1 MLGVDLPAALY
12 PSGWEQRA
20 LIGFHA
26 RKEEVLSTERQY
38 VSRHGLVGRHI
49 KAEEAVPLRASRA
62 ETPTDNLSLTEAA
75 AGVAPVRPG
84 GAKGHGFFDRMF
96 PDLAP
101 FVADPDDLAAL
112 ADAMKDPSP
121 DDPTANNPNVPA
133 GFTYLGQFIDH
144 DISLDL
150 SPLSAKVEDP
160 TMLQNFRTPGL
171 DLDCLYGAGL
181 GPHRFLYRQ
190 DGPRFLIGTA
200 SASPDAQGVTIPAL
214 PNDLERT
221 RHGVALI
228 GDHRNDENLVV
239 AQTHLAFLK
248 FHNKVVDTLAAQ
260 GTAPEALFDEAT
272 KQVKWHYQ
280 WMVLHDWVE
289 RITES
294 GIVAKLLS
302 EGRKFYRFKTV
313 PFMPVEFAGAAYRLG
328 HSMVREQ
335 YSHNRVFRPVV
346 PRLAPATL
354 ALLFRFSSL
363 SGEINGELPGGND
376 VLPSNWVI
384 DWRRWYEFNTPPTT
398 PNFEFNPS
406 RKLDPMLTPQ
416 LHSLPGFPPG
426 REANLAFRNLR
437 RGVILG
443 LPSGQDVAAAMKAK
457 IPSLNPL
464 TSAEIA
470 TGPDGAVAQQK
481 GFDQITPLWYYIL
494 KEAQVRG
501 NGERLGPVGA
511 RLVAEVFV
519 GLVQGD
525 KDSFL
530 SQPNWKPT
538 LPAKTPGTFLMTDL
552 LQFVGDISPIDG
564 ISTVNTL

>member
-1 MLGVDLPAALY
+1 
-12 PSGWEQRA
+12 
-20 LIGFHA
+20 
-26 RKEEVLSTERQY
+26 LSTQRQY

-49 KAEEAVPLRASRA
+49 KAEEVVPLSASRA
-62 ETPTDNLSLTEAA
+62 KTISGDVPVSDTADTVAA
-75 AGVAPVRPG
+75 VRPG
-84 GAKGHGFFDRMF
+84 GAKGQGFFDRMF
-96 PDLAP
+96 PDLPP

-112 ADAMKDPSP
+112 ADAMKDANP
-121 DDPTANNPNVPA
+121 DDPAGNNPNVPA

-200 SASPDAQGVTIPAL
+200 SASPDAQGTTIPAL

-260 GTAPEALFDEAT
+260 GTPPATLFDEAT
-272 KQVKWHYQ
+272 RQVKWHYQ

-289 RITES
+289 RITET
-294 GIVAKLLS
+294 GIVAKLLF
-302 EGRKFYRFKTV
+302 EGRKFYRFKSV

-335 YSHNRVFRPVV
+335 YSHNRVFRPVA

-354 ALLFRFSSL
+354 ELLFQFSSL
-363 SGEINGELPGGND
+363 SGQINGELPGGND

-384 DWRRWYEFNTPPTT
+384 DWRRWYELNTPPTT

-406 RKLDPMLTPQ
+406 RKLDPMLTPK

-457 IPSLNPL
+457 ISSLNPL
-464 TSAEIA
+464 TPAEIA
-470 TGPDGAVAQQK
+470 TGPDGAIAQQK
-481 GFDQITPLWYYIL
+481 GFDQISPLWYYIL

-538 LPAKTPGTFLMTDL
+538 LPAKTPGTFFMTDL